1 MKSGENRQTWCVY
14 MHTFP
19 NQKRYIGITCMQP
32 TRRWGK
38 DGRGYKGQSV
48 IWNAIQEFG
57 WENIRHEIMFYYL
70 TENEA
75 KQKEEEL
82 IMEYNTT
89 SEECGYNVLGVD
101 HKDYEKAKT
110 NTRAK
115 LYDAITRQQLSMLL
129 GLYNLNSK
137 HQITAITV
145 DDLVKHINCSQSYT
159 THWRS
164 IEKLY
169 TEGYV
174 ALGLKYGKF
183 YSYFITDKGIDV
195 LKEYS
200 LI

>member
-32 TRRWGK
+32 ARRWGK

-89 SEECGYNVLGVD
+89 SEEYGYNVLGVD
-101 HKDYEKAKT
+101 HKDYEKSKT
-110 NTRAK
+110 K
-115 LYDAITRQQLSMLL
+115 LIL
-129 GLYNLNSK
+129 
-137 HQITAITV
+137 
-145 DDLVKHINCSQSYT
+145 
-159 THWRS
+159 
-164 IEKLY
+164 
-169 TEGYV
+169 
-174 ALGLKYGKF
+174 F
-183 YSYFITDKGIDV
+183 
-195 LKEYS
+195 
-200 LI
+200 